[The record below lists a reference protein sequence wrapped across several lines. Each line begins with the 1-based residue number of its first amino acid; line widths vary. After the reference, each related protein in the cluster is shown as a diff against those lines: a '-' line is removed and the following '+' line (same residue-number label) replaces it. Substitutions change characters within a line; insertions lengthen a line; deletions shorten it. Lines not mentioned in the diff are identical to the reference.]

1 MVKSPSS
8 PLFFATLFCQGGSL
22 EIEIE
27 IMVIARF
34 SLQQSRQFIFI
45 AKWHFRSKNS
55 TISWP
60 RSLKNMFTFC
70 VLVYWNQKRSKK
82 IKL

>member
-1 MVKSPSS
+1 MIQKMPVCLVSFFTILLVDSIFFPFSNSCVKSPSS

-22 EIEIE
+22 EIE

-55 TISWP
+55 TIS
-60 RSLKNMFTFC
+60 
-70 VLVYWNQKRSKK
+70 
-82 IKL
+82 